1 MLIGPTYCQLT
12 QSPTFYGYE
21 QPIPYTLGSTQ
32 NASWSALVV
41 DPLPMSQQSQP
52 QYVKDGAPIEEVG
65 PFSEDNKEINL
76 NNDSEDYI
84 DEDENQNLNME
95 LPSAIEHAYS
105 MPAHMRDMSSN
116 NPSKD
121 HQFDYFMDCPEEPSM
136 NQECSFKECSFL
148 AKLMS
153 NI

>member
-1 MLIGPTYCQLT
+1 
-12 QSPTFYGYE
+12 
-21 QPIPYTLGSTQ
+21 
-32 NASWSALVV
+32 
-41 DPLPMSQQSQP
+41 MSQQSQP
-52 QYVKDGAPIEEVG
+52 QYVKDGAPVEKVG

-136 NQECSFKECSFL
+136 NQECSFKECGFL

-153 NI
+153 NM